1 MSFPVRQRLRAAT
14 HATHEALDAA
24 FAGYDLGDGESYAA
38 FLTAHARALLPI
50 EDALGET
57 APWPRWSPRGPLLRA
72 DLAAL
77 GRAVPAP
84 ISIARLNGEAA
95 RWGTLYV
102 IEGSRLG
109 GAMLAERVADG
120 LPRAYLAHKFA
131 PGEWR
136 DFMAALDDAATGE
149 DWVDEAIMAAEAAF
163 ATFARAAR
171 VEDPA

>member
-24 FAGYDLGDGESYAA
+24 FARYDLGERADYAA

-50 EDALGET
+50 EAAIGDA
-57 APWPRWSPRGPLLRA
+57 APWPRWSPRGPLLRDDLA
-72 DLAAL
+72 DLAAPL
-77 GRAVPAP
+77 PPPIPFAAP
-84 ISIARLNGEAA
+84 ETEAA

-109 GAMLAERVADG
+109 GAMLAERVAGG
-120 LPRAYLAHKFA
+120 LPRRYLGHRFA

-136 DFMAALDDAATGE
+136 DFMAALDAAAT
-149 DWVDEAIMAAEAAF
+149 DETWIAEAVAAADATFAAF
-163 ATFARAAR
+163 AQSAAA
-171 VEDPA
+171 EDHA